1 MGALRCVHLNRR
13 LRCGDL
19 PATAVTKICL
29 MDACFAQPTSYPPGR
44 QPWPRWPT
52 MSGRRRLAGAEL
64 GTGPNCRRENCKA
77 RAKPAPTRPIP
88 WADLTDTRTIPPR
101 SCFREGLYALAL
113 VRSLTTPRMR
123 FAAGPPGRPNGSPH
137 PTPSVG
143 PQNCSQSRRLGQAL
157 DTLFPCQSNLA
168 PDPQKFTS

>member
-1 MGALRCVHLNRR
+1 MGTLRCVHLNRR

-77 RAKPAPTRPIP
+77 RASPRLPAPYLGLTWLTPARFRHGHVFGRVYTHSPWFARSPHRRCGSPPARRGGPTARHILRPR
-88 WADLTDTRTIPPR
+88 W
-101 SCFREGLYALAL
+101 GLKT
-113 VRSLTTPRMR
+113 VRS
-123 FAAGPPGRPNGSPH
+123 H
-137 PTPSVG
+137 VG
-143 PQNCSQSRRLGQAL
+143 WAKP
-157 DTLFPCQSNLA
+157 
-168 PDPQKFTS
+168 